1 MEKVNLAGIQRGM
14 LEVTGRA
21 VIIAFNSFFSVKKVD
36 GQGDEQ
42 ENEKKSQVEKLNP
55 LYAHVILYVVGLNIN
70 RKD

>member
-1 MEKVNLAGIQRGM
+1 MEKVNLTCCESGIQK
-14 LEVTGRA
+14 VTGKA
-21 VIIAFNSFFSVKKVD
+21 VIIALSSFFSVKKVD

-55 LYAHVILYVVGLNIN
+55 LDAHVILDVVGLNIN

>member
-1 MEKVNLAGIQRGM
+1 MEKVNLAGSQRGI

-21 VIIAFNSFFSVKKVD
+21 VIIIRSSFFSVKKVD

-42 ENEKKSQVEKLNP
+42 KNEKKSQVEKLNP